1 MKWPNRDPIAE
12 QGHRLLRGACVTC
25 YSALMKDVNS
35 YEFCDNSP
43 VLEHDP
49 FGLDCQ
55 DTYDQAMKAAN
66 QAGLKCLGHAVGEG
80 IIGGILWGLGG
91 AVVGGVGGSL
101 LGPEGTV
108 PGNGVRSCGRRSR
121 KCLYRS
127 ASLAPVSAEGEPNE
141 TSGATGL

>member
-1 MKWPNRDPIAE
+1 MIWPNRDPLAE

-25 YSALMKDVNS
+25 YSALMRDVNS

-80 IIGGILWGLGG
+80 LIGGVLWGLGG
-91 AVVGGVGGSL
+91 VVVGGVGGSL

-108 PGNGVRSCGRRSR
+108 PGMGLG
-121 KCLYRS
+121 
-127 ASLAPVSAEGEPNE
+127 AAAGEAANVCIDLHHLHNQE
-141 TSGATGL
+141 RISVTS